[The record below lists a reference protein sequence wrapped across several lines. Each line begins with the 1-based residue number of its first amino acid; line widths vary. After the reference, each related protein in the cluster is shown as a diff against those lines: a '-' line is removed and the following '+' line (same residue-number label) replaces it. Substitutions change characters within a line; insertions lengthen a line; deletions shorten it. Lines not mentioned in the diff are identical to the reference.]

1 MTEAQK
7 KIILI
12 FTIIILLLVS
22 AAAIILLVIG
32 YIHKN
37 EMIKLAGTI
46 TTIISPSMLLGIVI
60 KILMNNIF
68 HKSIKKTLN
77 NAGISNI
84 ETTSKEIKNNIAI
97 YHFGNYQI
105 IEKKNTIIIK
115 LPYEKVDN
123 IKFLNEFK
131 NTLPY
136 YVGKKREEI
145 QK

>member
-22 AAAIILLVIG
+22 AAAVALLVIG

-60 KILMNNIF
+60 KILMNNVF

-84 ETTSKEIKNNIAI
+84 ETTSREIKNNIAI
-97 YHFGNYQI
+97 YRFGNYQI

-115 LPYEKVDN
+115 LPYEKIDN
-123 IKFLNEFK
+123 IKSLNEFK
-131 NTLPY
+131 DTMPY
-136 YVGKKREEI
+136 YLGKKREEI